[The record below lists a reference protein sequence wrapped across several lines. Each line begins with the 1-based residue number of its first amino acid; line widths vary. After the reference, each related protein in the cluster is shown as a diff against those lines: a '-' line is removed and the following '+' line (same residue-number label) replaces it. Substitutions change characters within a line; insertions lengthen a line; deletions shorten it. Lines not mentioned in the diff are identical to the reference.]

1 MVGIGTPE
9 RWLSSAM
16 RMSASFPWGR
26 GGPVARSSGRGH
38 DADRLAEQRAE
49 VPAAVGRDDVGGG
62 GAEAGV
68 PVAHPALWFED
79 EDPAG
84 QRVVFVNEDRARQAD
99 HELPPEGGGEREPV
113 EGLAAVVQ
121 RDQHR
126 PFRSRLMPSGTPGR
140 ASRSTVVSPVV
151 RSCSRMRYRF
161 DSAIHSVRP
170 SAGNASPLG
179 KYSSSST

>member
-126 PFRSRLMPSGTPGR
+126 P
-140 ASRSTVVSPVV
+140 V

-161 DSAIHSVRP
+161 DSAIHIVRP
-170 SAGNASPLG
+170 WAGNASPLG
-179 KYSSSST
+179 KYSSSSTWLVVSAAGS